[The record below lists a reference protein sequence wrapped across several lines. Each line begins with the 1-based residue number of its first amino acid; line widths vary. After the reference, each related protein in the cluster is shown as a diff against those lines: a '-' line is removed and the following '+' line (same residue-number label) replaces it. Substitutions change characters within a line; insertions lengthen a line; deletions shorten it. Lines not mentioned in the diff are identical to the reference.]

1 MKSAT
6 DGRFWWSNHS
16 RGLLTKHGIYT
27 IIVFLFGLW
36 GLPLMVD
43 AKCKFRNHTNMTV
56 VNQIYKRLAPIDQK
70 RFPVYD
76 AANKYH
82 YDVGICTAVSDYPS
96 DDDVGATQ
104 IEVDSSGHRVKKF
117 IVGKISNVQIMAGTN
132 WVLLEYYDGDSYKSH
147 CNGSSRQATIM
158 IICDENGSS
167 DNPKLRVIEENRNK
181 YSDCY
186 YLFELSHNCV
196 CHKEPFM
203 TVGLSTGSIIV
214 IVFLC
219 AVFAYLVG
227 GFMYM
232 RFVLGAKGYEQI
244 PNYGFWQDFGNL
256 LSDGC
261 NLVCRSGNQGQP
273 KTYKGIGDDQL
284 QDDDDERDEHLLP
297 M

>member
-6 DGRFWWSNHS
+6 DGRFLWSSHS
-16 RGLLTKHGIYT
+16 RGLFPKYGIYT
-27 IIVFLFGLW
+27 FIVFLCGLW

-43 AKCKFRNHTNMTV
+43 AKCKFPRYPNLTV

-70 RFPVYD
+70 KFLAYD
-76 AANKYH
+76 AINKYH
-82 YDVGICTAVSDYPS
+82 YNVGICTPVSNSPNE
-96 DDDVGATQ
+96 DDAGVTQ
-104 IEVDSSGHRVKKF
+104 IQLDSSGYLVQTHV
-117 IVGKISNVQIMAGTN
+117 VGKISNVQIMAGTN
-132 WVLLEYYDGDSYKSH
+132 WVLLEYLGGESYKNY
-147 CNGSSRQATIM
+147 CKGSSRQATIM
-158 IICDENGSS
+158 IICDENASS
-167 DNPKLRVIEENRNK
+167 DNPKFRVIEENRNK
-181 YSDCY
+181 TNDCY
-186 YLFELSHNCV
+186 YLFEMSHNCV
-196 CHKEPFM
+196 CHKEPFI

-219 AVFAYLVG
+219 AVFVYLVG

>member
-16 RGLLTKHGIYT
+16 RGLFPKYGIYT
-27 IIVFLFGLW
+27 FILVFLFGLW

-43 AKCKFRNHTNMTV
+43 AECKFPRHTNTTLA
-56 VNQIYKRLAPIDQK
+56 NQIYKRLAPIDQK
-70 RFPVYD
+70 KFLVYD
-76 AANKYH
+76 AVKYH
-82 YDVGICTAVSDYPS
+82 YNVGICTAVSDYPNE
-96 DDDVGATQ
+96 DDVGATQ
-104 IEVDSSGHRVKKF
+104 IELDTSGQLVKTR
-117 IVGKISNVQIMAGTN
+117 IVGRISDVQIMAGTN
-132 WVLLEYYDGDSYKSH
+132 WVLLEYFGGDPYNSH
-147 CNGSSRQATIM
+147 CNGSSRQAAIM
-158 IICDENGSS
+158 IICDENSSS

-181 YSDCY
+181 TSGCY

-196 CHKEPFM
+196 CYKEPFI
-203 TVGLSTGSIIV
+203 TVGLGTGSIIV
-214 IVFLC
+214 IIFLC
-219 AVFAYLVG
+219 AVFVYLIG

-261 NLVCRSGNQGQP
+261 NLACRSGNQGQP